1 MNIPVLFITCRFCRR
16 QNCDIVPP
24 ARPLTRSFIG
34 EIMTNQYITG
44 SMIKNLR
51 EQKKL
56 TQAELAEKI
65 FVTDKA
71 VSKWE
76 TGRGYP
82 DISLVESLAKAL
94 DISVIELLSGKNV
107 INTNRQSN
115 MNRVQFYV
123 CPVCGNI
130 IQSTGEALI
139 SCCGITLPPLE
150 AEQSDKNHSVRIER
164 IEDEFF
170 VSIEHEMTKNHYIS
184 FIAAIR
190 SDSVEIQ
197 KLYPEQN
204 AEASFKI
211 SGTEQILFYCNQH
224 GLYKN

>member
-1 MNIPVLFITCRFCRR
+1 
-16 QNCDIVPP
+16 
-24 ARPLTRSFIG
+24 
-34 EIMTNQYITG
+34 MTNLYITG

-71 VSKWE
+71 ISKWE

-82 DISLVESLAKAL
+82 DISIVESLAKAL
-94 DISVIELLSGKNV
+94 DISVIELLSWKNV

-150 AEQSDKNHSVRIER
+150 AEESDKNHSVRIER

-170 VSIEHEMTKNHYIS
+170 VSIEHEMTKKHYIS

-190 SDSVEIQ
+190 SDGVEIQ

-204 AEASFKI
+204 AEARFKI
-211 SGTEQILFYCNQH
+211 SGTKQILFYCNQH

>member
-1 MNIPVLFITCRFCRR
+1 
-16 QNCDIVPP
+16 
-24 ARPLTRSFIG
+24 
-34 EIMTNQYITG
+34 MTNQYITG

-82 DISLVESLAKAL
+82 DISIVESLAKAL

-150 AEQSDKNHSVRIER
+150 AEESDKNHPVRIER

-190 SDSVEIQ
+190 SDGVEIQ

-204 AEASFKI
+204 AEARFKI
-211 SGTEQILFYCNQH
+211 SGTKQILFYCNQH

>member
-1 MNIPVLFITCRFCRR
+1 
-16 QNCDIVPP
+16 
-24 ARPLTRSFIG
+24 
-34 EIMTNQYITG
+34 MTNQYITG

-150 AEQSDKNHSVRIER
+150 AEESDKNHSVRIER

-170 VSIEHEMTKNHYIS
+170 VSIEHEMTKKHYIS

-190 SDSVEIQ
+190 SDGVEIQ

-204 AEASFKI
+204 AEARFKI
-211 SGTEQILFYCNQH
+211 SGTKQILFYCNQH

>member
-1 MNIPVLFITCRFCRR
+1 
-16 QNCDIVPP
+16 
-24 ARPLTRSFIG
+24 
-34 EIMTNQYITG
+34 MTNQYITG

-82 DISLVESLAKAL
+82 DISLMESLAKAL

-150 AEQSDKNHSVRIER
+150 AEESDKNHSVRIEL
-164 IEDEFF
+164 IEDDFF
-170 VSIEHEMTKNHYIS
+170 VSVEHEMTKNHYIS

-190 SDSVEIQ
+190 SDGVEIQ

-204 AEASFKI
+204 AEARFKI
-211 SGTEQILFYCNQH
+211 SGTKQILFYCNQH

>member
-1 MNIPVLFITCRFCRR
+1 
-16 QNCDIVPP
+16 
-24 ARPLTRSFIG
+24 
-34 EIMTNQYITG
+34 MTNQYITG
-44 SMIKNLR
+44 SMIKTLR

-82 DISLVESLAKAL
+82 DISLVEPLAKAL

-107 INTNRQSN
+107 MNTNRQSN

-123 CPVCGNI
+123 CPICGNI

-150 AEQSDKNHSVRIER
+150 AEESDKNHPVRIER

-170 VSIEHEMTKNHYIS
+170 VSVEHEMTKNHYIS

-190 SDSVEIQ
+190 SDGVEIQ

-204 AEASFKI
+204 AQARFKI
-211 SGTEQILFYCNQH
+211 SGTKQIFFYCNQH

>member
-1 MNIPVLFITCRFCRR
+1 
-16 QNCDIVPP
+16 
-24 ARPLTRSFIG
+24 
-34 EIMTNQYITG
+34 MTNQYITG

-82 DISLVESLAKAL
+82 DISIVESLAKAL
-94 DISVIELLSGKNV
+94 DISVIELLTGKNV

-139 SCCGITLPPLE
+139 SCCGITLPRLE
-150 AEQSDKNHSVRIER
+150 AEESDKNHPVRIER

-170 VSIEHEMTKNHYIS
+170 VSVEHEMTKNHYIS

-190 SDSVEIQ
+190 SDGVEIQ

-204 AEASFKI
+204 AEARFKI
-211 SGTEQILFYCNQH
+211 SRTKQILFYCNQH

>member
-1 MNIPVLFITCRFCRR
+1 
-16 QNCDIVPP
+16 
-24 ARPLTRSFIG
+24 
-34 EIMTNQYITG
+34 MTNQYITG

-82 DISLVESLAKAL
+82 DISIVESLAKAL

-107 INTNRQSN
+107 INTNRQGN

-150 AEQSDKNHSVRIER
+150 AEESDKNHSVRIER

-170 VSIEHEMTKNHYIS
+170 VSVEHEMTKNHYIS

-190 SDSVEIQ
+190 SDGVEIQ
-197 KLYPEQN
+197 KLYPEWN
-204 AEASFKI
+204 AEAHFKI
-211 SGTEQILFYCNQH
+211 SGTKQILFYCNQH

>member
-1 MNIPVLFITCRFCRR
+1 
-16 QNCDIVPP
+16 
-24 ARPLTRSFIG
+24 
-34 EIMTNQYITG
+34 MTNQNITG

-150 AEQSDKNHSVRIER
+150 AEESDKNHSVRIER

-170 VSIEHEMTKNHYIS
+170 VSVEHEMTKNHYIS

-190 SDSVEIQ
+190 SDGVEIQ

-204 AEASFKI
+204 AEARFKI
-211 SGTEQILFYCNQH
+211 SGTKQILFYCNQH
-224 GLYKN
+224 GLYKK

>member
-1 MNIPVLFITCRFCRR
+1 MR
-16 QNCDIVPP
+16 
-24 ARPLTRSFIG
+24 
-34 EIMTNQYITG
+34 NQYITG

-150 AEQSDKNHSVRIER
+150 AEESDKNHSVRIER

-190 SDSVEIQ
+190 SDGVEIQ

-204 AEASFKI
+204 AEARFKI
-211 SGTEQILFYCNQH
+211 SGTKQILFYCNQH

>member
-1 MNIPVLFITCRFCRR
+1 
-16 QNCDIVPP
+16 
-24 ARPLTRSFIG
+24 
-34 EIMTNQYITG
+34 MTNQYITG

-82 DISLVESLAKAL
+82 DISLVESIAKAL

-150 AEQSDKNHSVRIER
+150 AEESDKNHSVRIER

-190 SDSVEIQ
+190 SDGVEIQ

-204 AEASFKI
+204 AEARFKI
-211 SGTEQILFYCNQH
+211 SGTKQILFYCNQH
-224 GLYKN
+224 GLYKS